1 MHLHRTGRR
10 KLEDLVSSTTIRQC
24 AILVGGKGTRLGA
37 LTTTTPKPLLPCG
50 DRPFLAWVM
59 REMVRFGVRD
69 FLLLTGHLSE
79 KLRGCVPELARCL
92 PPEVRI
98 DCAEEPAGAG
108 TGGALYHAR
117 RHLDGRFLLCNGD
130 SLLDGNLARPL
141 ADAARDPPEAI
152 GHMVLLR
159 LPDASRFGVAEVM
172 RDRVTAF
179 HERPVRSG
187 PGLINAGI
195 YIFRR
200 TIVERLAPVCSLE
213 RDVMPRLAADGL
225 LCATEA
231 RGFFIDIGIPEDLRR
246 AQEDLPARLRRPR
259 EGYFL

>member
-37 LTTTTPKPLLPCG
+37 LTATTPKPLLPCG

-79 KLRGCVPELARCL
+79 KLRACVPELARCL

-117 RHLDGRFLLCNGD
+117 RHLDDRFLLCNGN
-130 SLLDGNLARPL
+130 SLLRRQSCPPAGRRGARSP
-141 ADAARDPPEAI
+141 
-152 GHMVLLR
+152 G
-159 LPDASRFGVAEVM
+159 S
-172 RDRVTAF
+172 DRPHGA
-179 HERPVRSG
+179 
-187 PGLINAGI
+187 
-195 YIFRR
+195 
-200 TIVERLAPVCSLE
+200 APV
-213 RDVMPRLAADGL
+213 A
-225 LCATEA
+225 
-231 RGFFIDIGIPEDLRR
+231 
-246 AQEDLPARLRRPR
+246 
-259 EGYFL
+259 